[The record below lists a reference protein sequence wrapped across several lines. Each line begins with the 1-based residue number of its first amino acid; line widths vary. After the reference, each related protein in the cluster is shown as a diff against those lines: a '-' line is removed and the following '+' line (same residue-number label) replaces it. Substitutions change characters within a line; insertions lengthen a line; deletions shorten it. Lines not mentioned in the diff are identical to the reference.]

1 MRLEDYPNLLILN
14 KLVAPIELS
23 TKKLHDISA
32 HIEDSKHEVVVHG
45 LFVMAVSS
53 MEVMLSDVL
62 EYFLVSFPM
71 KLPNNDFKFEKDIFF
86 DNYFKLLRKTA
97 ESHITGLSYKSFED
111 YFKKAFDHFSIEWP
125 DFFDVIGNDIKEI
138 RATRNLLLHN
148 NLILN
153 DQYRSTA
160 GPKMR
165 DGSSG
170 RIKVDKPYLKQTIE
184 IFLSFEEQLRLKLS
198 EKYKEYTKINANKRL
213 WKFLFTTPVMPYDHF
228 WDYDEKTD
236 TIYALKKGKYEKSLS
251 NSETLLLS
259 LWRTQFNEFCKLN
272 KHMTR
277 FNMVHFDSRYKEK
290 ILFFLSMASDFPF
303 E

>member
-23 TKKLHDISA
+23 TKKLRDISA
-32 HIEDSKHEVVVHG
+32 HIEDSNHDVVVHG

-71 KLPNNDFKFEKDIFF
+71 KLPNNDFKFEKEIFF
-86 DNYFKLLRKTA
+86 DYYFALLKKTA
-97 ESHITGLSYKSFED
+97 ETHITGLSYKSFED
-111 YFKKAFDHFSIEWP
+111 YFKKAIDYFSIEWP
-125 DFFDVIGNDIKEI
+125 DFFEVIGNDIKEI

-160 GPKMR
+160 GIKKR
-165 DGSSG
+165 GGSG
-170 RIKVDKPYLKQTIE
+170 RIKVDKPYLKQTIV

-236 TIYALKKGKYEKSLS
+236 TIYALKKGKYEEQLS

-259 LWRTQFNEFCKLN
+259 LWRTQFQFCK
-272 KHMTR
+272 
-277 FNMVHFDSRYKEK
+277 FNEHMVHFNMLHFDSHNKEK
-290 ILFFLSMASDFPF
+290 ILFFLSIASDFPF